1 MILSGMK
8 RFLGFVR
15 KEFIHIFRDKRTLL
29 ILFGMPVAQ
38 ILIFGYVITNE
49 IKEARIAVYDQ
60 SKDGVTCEITEK
72 ITSSGYFKLA
82 KRINHSGQIEEI
94 FQKGEIKEIIVFEP
108 NFAEKIK
115 NDRPARVQIL
125 LDATDANMA
134 NLLQSY
140 TAGIINDYSSK
151 IRVGRTNM
159 PVIKAKPRMLFNN
172 ELESVYMFVPGT
184 MALILMLVTAMM
196 TSISITREKEMG
208 TMEVLLVSPLRSRQI
223 IAGKVMP
230 YVSLAFLNGVVILA
244 LGYLV
249 FGMPVHGNIILLL
262 GETLLYIVMAL
273 SLGIFISTVSPTQQV
288 AMFISMFAL
297 MLPTM
302 LLSGFIFPIENMPW
316 PLQWLSTII
325 PARYFITLIK
335 NIMIKGTGLLF
346 VWKETGIL
354 LLMTLLFL
362 GLSIKNFKQR
372 LE

>member
-1 MILSGMK
+1 MK
-8 RFLGFVR
+8 RFWGFVR

-38 ILIFGYVITNE
+38 ILIFGYVVTNE
-49 IKEARIAVYDQ
+49 IKEARVAVYDK
-60 SKDGVTCEITEK
+60 SKDAITRELTDK
-72 ITSSGYFKLA
+72 IVSSGYFKLA
-82 KRINHSGQIEEI
+82 KRIEDDHQVEET
-94 FQKGEIKEIIVFEP
+94 FREGEIKEILVFEP
-108 NFAEKIK
+108 RFAEKLQNERSAK
-115 NDRPARVQIL
+115 VQIL

-140 TAGIINDYSSK
+140 TSGIISDYSGN
-151 IRVGRTNM
+151 IRVQQGKLPG
-159 PVIKAKPRMLFNN
+159 PVIRTESRMLFNN
-172 ELESVYMFVPGT
+172 ELKGVYMFVPGT

-196 TSISITREKEMG
+196 TSISITREKETG
-208 TMEVLLVSPLRSRQI
+208 TMEVLLVSPLKSMQI

-249 FGMPVHGNIILLL
+249 FGMPVHGNILLLL

-273 SLGIFISTVSPTQQV
+273 SMGIFISTVSPNQQV
-288 AMFISMFAL
+288 AMFVSMFAL
-297 MLPTM
+297 LLPTM
-302 LLSGFIFPIENMPW
+302 LLSGFIFPVENMPW

-325 PARYFITLIK
+325 PAKYFIILIK

-346 VWKETGIL
+346 IWKETLVL
-354 LLMTLLFL
+354 LLMTLVFL
-362 GLSIKNFKQR
+362 GLSIKNFKVR